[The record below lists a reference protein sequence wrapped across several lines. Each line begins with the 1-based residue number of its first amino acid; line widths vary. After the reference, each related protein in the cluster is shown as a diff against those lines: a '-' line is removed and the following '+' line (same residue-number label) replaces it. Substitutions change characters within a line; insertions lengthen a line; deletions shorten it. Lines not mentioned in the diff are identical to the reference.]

1 MKRYIGIDPGKE
13 GAYAMIDE
21 DGNVEVYPMDEWMLD
36 KMLDAWVFDDCI
48 VYIEKASVRPGQ
60 GITSSGNFMEGAGFL
75 RGLVTGKHMPFELI
89 PPPKWKKVFGA
100 NLGREFTYAEK
111 KAKDIEICK
120 QLFPNVSMIKSN
132 KCRTDSDGM
141 ADALLI
147 AEYCRRTCK

>member
-1 MKRYIGIDPGKE
+1 
-13 GAYAMIDE
+13 
-21 DGNVEVYPMDEWMLD
+21 MLAQ
-36 KMLDAWVFDDCI
+36 MFESWAFDDCI

-60 GITSSGNFMEGAGFL
+60 GISSSGAFMEGAGYL
-75 RGLVTGKHMPFELI
+75 RGIVTANHMPFELI
-89 PPPKWKKVFGA
+89 PPPKWKKSFGA

-120 QLFPNVSMIKSN
+120 RLFPNVSLRKSS